1 MLSVGACFL
10 VFFYVDGIL
19 RLLNML
25 CGRQRQICISVRH
38 YIVHEGFCHLTSR
51 VRLTVDGF
59 SVTLPSRF
67 KFSASIPKVFQW
79 FIGNPTDEE
88 FALAA
93 CIHDYL
99 HKLRYDRDTTDE
111 VFNIL
116 LSWQMLN
123 TTKRLLMY
131 YAVRVGGHAF
141 YAARANNN
149 KLSTRFWRWLVTI
162 L

>member
-1 MLSVGACFL
+1 MEVL
-10 VFFYVDGIL
+10 VEVYKGN
-19 RLLNML
+19 NMTPVTVFEE
-25 CGRQRQICISVRH
+25 GTH

-79 FIGNPTDEE
+79 FIGKPTDEE

-149 KLSTRFWRWLVTI
+149 KLSTRFWRWFVKFLYGNGT
-162 L
+162 